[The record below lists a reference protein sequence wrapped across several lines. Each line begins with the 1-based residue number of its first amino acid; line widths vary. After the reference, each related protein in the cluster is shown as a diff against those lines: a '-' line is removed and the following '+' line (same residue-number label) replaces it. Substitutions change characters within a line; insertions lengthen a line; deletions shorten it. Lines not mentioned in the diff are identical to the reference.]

1 MFDKLIHLMIHD
13 EPAIKKEAIWA
24 ISNATAG
31 ANAAVMEELVRHGII
46 QALGIALKFEEP
58 RAIFVALEGL
68 CKVLEFGK
76 QLNS

>member
-1 MFDKLIHLMIHD
+1 MD
-13 EPAIKKEAIWA
+13 
-24 ISNATAG
+24 
-31 ANAAVMEELVRHGII
+31 ELVRHGIV

-76 QLNS
+76 